1 MTRPWRSRPRKRA
14 RHLPWWRRIT
24 RFLLD
29 RDVDEDWVIIVFAAA
44 IGAGAGYA
52 IVGFY
57 ATVHLIQ
64 AGADWSVSHLGLP
77 LDPRWAAF
85 LLVPV
90 GLGVARWMRFALA
103 GGGSGEMV
111 PTLMVSVARQ
121 RGELPVLRTLAK
133 VFCAAVTL
141 GAGGSLGAEGPVAL
155 AGGTVGSGLAQL
167 FRFRANR
174 TKVLL
179 GCGAAAGIS
188 AAFNAPIAGVMFALE
203 VVLGTFTVTALS
215 PVVVASVV
223 GAVVSRAYLGSHPSF
238 DVPTEFL
245 LVSVRQLGFYLA
257 LGLATGLVA
266 VFFVR
271 IFYLALDFAERMPVP
286 WLGPPLVGGLLVAA
300 AGFVHPQLLGPG
312 RPGIQMVLF
321 GQLAGLLALAVAL
334 LKGVTAGLTMGGGGA
349 GGVFSPSLFVGA
361 SFGSFFGLTIQS
373 LFPGLGIRPEAY
385 ALAGMAGVLS
395 GATFAPLTAIIIV
408 FEMTNDYGL
417 ILPLMLVCVVSYV
430 LARGLNGDSIY
441 TLALARE
448 GEKIRPGVD
457 RSVLESVSVRE
468 CYDRDPDVVTEDAPV
483 RDLLNRLRRSR
494 QTDFPVVN
502 RDLELVGVLSYPELA
517 RAVAQEDMGGLLLA
531 ADLMLEDMETVSPDE
546 TLLEA
551 MRKMGVRDLD
561 FIPVVEGDG
570 SHRLLGMLGRSHL
583 MEAYETHVMFSD

>member
-1 MTRPWRSRPRKRA
+1 V
-14 RHLPWWRRIT
+14 WRRLGHAIL
-24 RFLLD
+24 R
-29 RDVDEDWVIIVFAAA
+29 RDMDEDWIIIVFAAA
-44 IGAGAGYA
+44 IGAGSGYA

-57 ATVHLIQ
+57 ALVRLLRD
-64 AGADWSVSHLGLP
+64 GAVWALSHLSFAS
-77 LDPRWAAF
+77 DPRWAAF

-121 RGELPVLRTLAK
+121 RGELPVARTFMK
-133 VFCAAVTL
+133 VVCAAVTL

-167 FRFRANR
+167 FRFRPNR

-203 VVLGTFTVTALS
+203 VVLGTFTVAALT

-238 DVPTEFL
+238 NVPTEFL
-245 LVSVRQLGFYLA
+245 LVSVRQLGFYLV
-257 LGLATGLVA
+257 LGLAAGLVA

-271 IFYLALDFAERMPVP
+271 AFYIALDFAERVPVP
-286 WLGPPLVGGLLVAA
+286 WLGPPLVGGLLVAL
-300 AGFVHPQLLGPG
+300 AGLVHPQLLGNG
-312 RPGIQMVLF
+312 RPGIQLVLF

-334 LKGVTAGLTMGGGGA
+334 LKGITAGLSMGGGGA

-361 SFGSFFGLTIQS
+361 SFGSFFGLTLKS
-373 LFPGLGIRPEAY
+373 LFPALAIRPEAY

-430 LARGLNGDSIY
+430 VARRLNGDSIY

-448 GEKIRPGVD
+448 GEKISQGVD
-457 RSVLESVSVRE
+457 RSVLEGVAVRE
-468 CYDRDPDVVTEDAPV
+468 CFDRDPDVVSEDAPV
-483 RDLLNRLRRSR
+483 RELLNRLRLSR

-502 RDLELVGVLSYPELA
+502 RDLQLVGVLSYPELA
-517 RAVAQEDMGGLLLA
+517 RGVAQEDMGGLLLA
-531 ADLMLEDMETVSPDE
+531 ADLMLEDVETVRPDE

-561 FIPVVEGDG
+561 FIPVIEGDG
-570 SHRLLGMLGRSHL
+570 SRRLLGMLGRSHI

>member
-1 MTRPWRSRPRKRA
+1 
-14 RHLPWWRRIT
+14 
-24 RFLLD
+24 
-29 RDVDEDWVIIVFAAA
+29 
-44 IGAGAGYA
+44 
-52 IVGFY
+52 
-57 ATVHLIQ
+57 
-64 AGADWSVSHLGLP
+64 
-77 LDPRWAAF
+77 
-85 LLVPV
+85 
-90 GLGVARWMRFALA
+90 
-103 GGGSGEMV
+103 MV

-121 RGELPVLRTLAK
+121 RGELPFLKTCAK
-133 VFCAAVTL
+133 VLCAAVTL

-155 AGGTVGSGLAQL
+155 AGGTVGSGLAQI

-203 VVLGTFTVTALS
+203 VVLGTFTVAALS

-271 IFYLALDFAERMPVP
+271 IFYIAMDFAERMPVP
-286 WLGPPLVGGLLVAA
+286 WFGPPLVGGLLVAL

-321 GQLAGLLALAVAL
+321 GQLSGLLALTVAL
-334 LKGVTAGLTMGGGGA
+334 LKGITSGLTMGGGGA

-373 LFPGLGIRPEAY
+373 LFPSLGIRPEAY

-457 RSVLESVSVRE
+457 RSVLESVPVRE

-502 RDLELVGVLSYPELA
+502 RDLELVGVLSYPEIA
-517 RAVAQEDMGGLLLA
+517 RAVAQEDLGGLLLA
-531 ADLMLEDMETVSPDE
+531 ADIMLEDIETVTPDQ

-561 FIPVVEGDG
+561 FIPVVEGEG

>member
-1 MTRPWRSRPRKRA
+1 M
-14 RHLPWWRRIT
+14 
-24 RFLLD
+24 
-29 RDVDEDWVIIVFAAA
+29 DEDWIVIVFAAA

-57 ATVHLIQ
+57 ALVRYIRVGSRWAIHL
-64 AGADWSVSHLGLP
+64 LGIGLNEH
-77 LDPRWAAF
+77 WAAF
-85 LLVPV
+85 LLVPI
-90 GLGVARWMRFALA
+90 GLGLARWMRFALA

-111 PTLMVSVARQ
+111 PTLMVSVARK
-121 RGELPVLRTLAK
+121 RGELPVLRTFTK
-133 VFCAAVTL
+133 VVCAALTL
-141 GAGGSLGAEGPVAL
+141 GSGGSLGAEGPVAL

-167 FRFRANR
+167 FRFRPNR

-238 DVPTEFL
+238 GVPTEFL
-245 LVSVRQLGFYLA
+245 LISVRQLGFYLA

-271 IFYLALDFAERMPVP
+271 AFYLALDLAERMPVP
-286 WLGPPLVGGLLVAA
+286 WLGPPLLGGVLVAA
-300 AGFVHPQLLGPG
+300 AGFVHPELLGPG

-321 GQLAGLLALAVAL
+321 GQLAGWLALAVAL

-361 SFGSFFGLTIQS
+361 SFGSFFGLTLKS
-373 LFPGLGIRPEAY
+373 LFPMLAIRPEAY

-430 LARGLNGDSIY
+430 VARRLNGDSIY

-457 RSVLESVSVRE
+457 RSVLESVPVRE
-468 CYDRDPDVVTEDAPV
+468 CYDRDPDVVSEDAPV
-483 RDLLNRLRRSR
+483 GDLLGRLRRSR

-502 RDLELVGVLSYPELA
+502 RELRLVGVLSYPELA
-517 RAVAQEDMGGLLLA
+517 RAVAERDMGSLLLA
-531 ADLMLEDMETVSPDE
+531 ADLMLEDVETVSPDD

-551 MRKMGVRDLD
+551 MRKMSVRDLD

-570 SHRLLGMLGRSHL
+570 SRLLGMLGRSHI